1 MERTLSGMTTKK
13 EKETNMKKN
22 IMLCRKE
29 DIVEYI
35 IHLVQQ
41 LISVGRKDQLYLNM
55 ETK

>member
-41 LISVGRKDQLYLNM
+41 LISIISKHGDKIELPN
-55 ETK
+55 